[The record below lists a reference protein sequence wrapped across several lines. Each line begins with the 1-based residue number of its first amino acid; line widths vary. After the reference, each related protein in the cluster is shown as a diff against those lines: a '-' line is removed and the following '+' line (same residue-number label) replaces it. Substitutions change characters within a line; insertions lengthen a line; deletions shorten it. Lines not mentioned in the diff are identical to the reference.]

1 VRKQVL
7 LDTGPLVASI
17 NRRDRFHQWV
27 QIEWKQIEP
36 PLLTCEA
43 VITEAS
49 FLLRS
54 VYGGQK
60 AVMSLIERGVIQIP
74 FHLEKEVNRLGE
86 LLNRYQSVPMSLADA
101 CLVRMAEQYAS
112 SYLLTIDSDFNIYR
126 KERNQLISV
135 IMPSDGLVSE

>member
-1 VRKQVL
+1 MRQQVL
-7 LDTGPLVASI
+7 LDTDPLVALV

-27 QIEWKQIEP
+27 KTEWKQIEP

-49 FLLRS
+49 FLLRR

-60 AVMSLIERGVIQIP
+60 AVMSLMEQNTIQIP
-74 FHLEKEVNRLGE
+74 FHLEEEVARVGE
-86 LLNRYQSVPMSLADA
+86 LLNRYQSVPISLADA
-101 CLVRMAEQYAS
+101 CLVRMAEQYVS
-112 SYLLTIDSDFNIYR
+112 SYLLTVDSDFNIYR

-135 IMPSDGLVSE
+135 IMPSDGSVI

>member
-1 VRKQVL
+1 VRQQVL
-7 LDTGPLVASI
+7 LDTGPLVALV
-17 NRRDRFHQWV
+17 NRRDRFQQWV
-27 QIEWKQIEP
+27 RTEWNQIEP

-60 AVMSLIERGVIQIP
+60 AVMSLIEQGIIQIP
-74 FHLEKEVNRLGE
+74 FRLVEEVERVGE

-101 CLVRMAEQYAS
+101 CMVRMAEQYVS

-126 KERNQLISV
+126 KEKNQLIPV
-135 IMPSDGLVSE
+135 IIPSDGAVS

>member
-1 VRKQVL
+1 MRQQVL
-7 LDTGPLVASI
+7 LDTGPLVALV
-17 NRRDRFHQWV
+17 NRRDRFHSWV
-27 QIEWKQIEP
+27 KTEWEQIEP

-54 VYGGQK
+54 VHGGQK
-60 AVMSLIERGVIQIP
+60 AVMSLIERGVVQIP
-74 FHLEKEVNRLGE
+74 FRLEEEVDRVGE

-101 CLVRMAEQYAS
+101 CMVRMAEQYAS

-126 KERNQLISV
+126 KERNQLIPV
-135 IMPSDGLVSE
+135 IMPSDGLVS

>member
-1 VRKQVL
+1 MRQQVL
-7 LDTGPLVASI
+7 LDTGPLVALV

-27 QIEWKQIEP
+27 KTEWEQIEP

-60 AVMSLIERGVIQIP
+60 AVMSLIERGIIQIP
-74 FHLEKEVNRLGE
+74 FRLVEEVDRVGE

-101 CLVRMAEQYAS
+101 CMVRMAEQYAS

-135 IMPSDGLVSE
+135 IMPNDDG

>member
-1 VRKQVL
+1 MRQQVL
-7 LDTGPLVASI
+7 LDTGPLVALV
-17 NRRDRFHQWV
+17 NRRDHFHQWV
-27 QIEWKQIEP
+27 KTKWEQIEP

-60 AVMSLIERGVIQIP
+60 AVMSLIERGIIQIP
-74 FHLEKEVNRLGE
+74 FRLVEEVDRVGE

-101 CLVRMAEQYAS
+101 CMVRMTEQYAS
-112 SYLLTIDSDFNIYR
+112 SYLLTIDRDFNIYR
-126 KERNQLISV
+126 KERNQLIPV
-135 IMPSDGLVSE
+135 IMPNDDG

>member
-1 VRKQVL
+1 MRQQVL
-7 LDTGPLVASI
+7 LDTGSLVALV
-17 NRRDRFHQWV
+17 NQRDQFHQWV
-27 QIEWKQIEP
+27 KTEWEQIAP

-60 AVMSLIERGVIQIP
+60 AVMSLIERGVVQIP
-74 FHLEKEVNRLGE
+74 FCLEDEMNRVGE

-112 SYLLTIDSDFNIYR
+112 SYVLTIDSDFNIYR
-126 KERNQLISV
+126 KERNYMIPV
-135 IMPSDGLVSE
+135 IMPSDDSVS

>member
-1 VRKQVL
+1 MRQQVL
-7 LDTGPLVASI
+7 LDTGPLVALV
-17 NRRDRFHQWV
+17 NRRDRFHSWV
-27 QIEWKQIEP
+27 KTEWAQIEP

-60 AVMSLIERGVIQIP
+60 AVMSLIERGIIQIP
-74 FHLEKEVNRLGE
+74 FRLEEEVDRVGE

-101 CLVRMAEQYAS
+101 CMVRMAEQYAS
-112 SYLLTIDSDFNIYR
+112 SSVLTIDSDFNIYR
-126 KERNQLISV
+126 QERNQLIPV
-135 IMPSDGLVSE
+135 IMPSNYRRVE

>member
-1 VRKQVL
+1 MRQQVL
-7 LDTGPLVASI
+7 LDTGPLVALV
-17 NRRDRFHQWV
+17 NRRDRFQQWV
-27 QIEWKQIEP
+27 RTEWNQIEP

-60 AVMSLIERGVIQIP
+60 AVMSLIEQGIIQIP
-74 FHLEKEVNRLGE
+74 FRLVEEVERVGE

-101 CLVRMAEQYAS
+101 CMVRMAEQYVS

-126 KERNQLISV
+126 KEKNQLIPV
-135 IMPSDGLVSE
+135 IIPSDGAVS

>member
-1 VRKQVL
+1 VRQQVL
-7 LDTGPLVASI
+7 LNTGPLVALV
-17 NRRDRFHQWV
+17 NRRDQFHQWV
-27 QIEWKQIEP
+27 KTEWEQIEP

-60 AVMSLIERGVIQIP
+60 AVMSLIERGVVQIP
-74 FHLEKEVNRLGE
+74 FCLEEEVEHIGE

-101 CLVRMAEQYAS
+101 CSVRMAEQCAS
-112 SYLLTIDSDFNIYR
+112 SYVLTIDSDFNIYR
-126 KERNQLISV
+126 KERNQIIPV
-135 IMPSDGLVSE
+135 IIPSN